1 MTSVTLYLP
10 SGPASIQAKHFGQ
23 HASFNY
29 YFTQLWTTFINLFHN
44 AFPGWLWICVLTI
57 RNAIYTVTLSTL
69 IYIFS
74 YMSALY
80 LLSPQ
85 ALTQIILKLK
95 IWALSIV
102 SFLATLSTL
111 HSLIGWWLIADWSS
125 LFHRAFY
132 WRALI
137 VTWIPV
143 LLYFSQRW
151 TLNTDPPLLCEGWWL
166 IGLCSPIKHLPETL
180 LI

>member
-23 HASFNY
+23 HASFSY
-29 YFTQLWTTFINLFHN
+29 YFTQLWTTFINLSHN

-95 IWALSIV
+95 NMSFKYCIISCNVKHFALANWLVADCWLVFTLPSGILLTCFDRNV
-102 SFLATLSTL
+102 NSSFA
-111 HSLIGWWLIADWSS
+111 
-125 LFHRAFY
+125 LFF
-132 WRALI
+132 
-137 VTWIPV
+137 T
-143 LLYFSQRW
+143 
-151 TLNTDPPLLCEGWWL
+151 TLNT
-166 IGLCSPIKHLPETL
+166 
-180 LI
+180 